1 MLNFYFILTLR
12 IDSYFLVR
20 GYLVKNMLIGYCE
33 FKHEI
38 NFIDFFFLID
48 YCYFLYFFNDE
59 F

>member
-38 NFIDFFFLID
+38 NFIGFF
-48 YCYFLYFFNDE
+48 YNFF
-59 F
+59 

>member
-38 NFIDFFFLID
+38 NFIDFFFFD
-48 YCYFLYFFNDE
+48 
-59 F
+59 